1 MQFPFDNTYVQL
13 PESLFSRVRPT
24 PVKAPRLIAFNR
36 GLAETLGIAV
46 PDDEAD
52 LAEIFSGNR
61 LPQGA
66 EPLAMAYSGHQFG
79 QFVPLLGDGRAIL
92 VGEVRDAAGQRY
104 DIQLKG
110 AGLTPY
116 SRRGDGRSALG
127 PVMREYLVSEA
138 MAALQIPTTRALA
151 AVATGETVVRE
162 RFLPGA
168 VMTRV
173 ALSHIRVGTF
183 QYVATS
189 GDVAAL
195 KRLADY
201 AIERLYP
208 QLAGSEARYERFLEA
223 VIARQASL
231 VARWMHIGFV
241 HGVMNTDNSSIS
253 GETIDFGPCA
263 FLDAYHPGTVFSS
276 IDEMGRYAFG
286 NQPRI
291 MLWNLTRLAEALIPL
306 LAETQEAAIAKAEA
320 SLATFK
326 PAFEAAFEAGVRA
339 KLGFATPEPD
349 DMALA
354 TEFYRLMAAGTV
366 DFTLAFRRLAD
377 AALGEL
383 ADASVR
389 QLFAAAEGFDLWAM
403 RWRER
408 LAHES
413 GGSEAAQALM
423 RSVNPAVIPRN
434 HRIEAVIKAAIKAG
448 DFDPFH
454 RLAAALADPYSVR
467 PEFQWAEQPPKP
479 DERVLQT
486 FCGT

>member
-1 MQFPFDNTYVQL
+1 MQFPFDNSYVHL

-24 PVKAPRLIAFNR
+24 PVAAPRLIAFNR
-36 GLAETLGIAV
+36 PLARSLGLADAG
-46 PDDEAD
+46 DERE

-61 LPQGA
+61 LPPGA

-92 VGEVRDAAGQRY
+92 VGEVRDEAGQRY

-116 SRRGDGRSALG
+116 SRRGDGRAALG

-138 MAALQIPTTRALA
+138 MAALGIPTTRALA
-151 AVATGETVVRE
+151 AVVTGERVVRE

-173 ALSHIRVGTF
+173 ARSHIRVGTF

-189 GDVAAL
+189 GDVDSL

-201 AIERLYP
+201 AIDRLYP
-208 QLAGSEARYERFLEA
+208 ELAGAEAPYQRFLEA
-223 VIARQASL
+223 VIARQARL
-231 VARWMHIGFV
+231 VARWMHVGFV
-241 HGVMNTDNSSIS
+241 HGVMNTDNTSIS

-263 FLDAYHPGTVFSS
+263 FLDAYHPGMVFSS

-291 MLWNLTRLAEALIPL
+291 MLWNLTRLAEALLPL
-306 LAETQEAAIAKAEA
+306 LAETQEAAIAMAEA
-320 SLATFK
+320 ILGSFK
-326 PAFEAAFEAGVRA
+326 PVFETAFEAGVRS
-339 KLGFATPEPD
+339 KLGLSSAEPGD
-349 DMALA
+349 VALA
-354 TEFYRLMAAGTV
+354 TELYQLMAADKV

-377 AALGEL
+377 AAESEWAGATVRDLFVDL
-383 ADASVR
+383 A
-389 QLFAAAEGFDLWAM
+389 GFDAWGQ

-408 LAHES
+408 LSREP
-413 GGSEAAQALM
+413 GGAEAASKLM

-434 HRIEAVIKAAIKAG
+434 HLIEAVIKAAIEAG
-448 DFDPFH
+448 DFEPFH
-454 RLAAALADPYSVR
+454 ALAAALAEPYADR
-467 PEFQWAEQPPKP
+467 PEFAWAQESPKP
-479 DERVLQT
+479 DEVVTAT